1 MVVIVKDELLDKASQ
16 VLAKYCPS
24 PEGNWKFHSMIRG
37 VVYEIPMEDI
47 TPGLSN
53 HILNLLLSKKYLLGT
68 KEDRHIIFT
77 NGGEYSDTFSTVF
90 LTNIV
95 GEGEG
100 FKRNGIPKR
109 VSVREYTYSEEL
121 RKFLDNLMINSF
133 NSEYSKILTMG
144 LYSED
149 VFELREID
157 KTWLNV
163 EDYNN
168 STEW

>member
-1 MVVIVKDELLDKASQ
+1 MVKDELLDKARQ

-24 PEGNWKFHSMIRG
+24 PDGSWSFHSMIRG
-37 VVYEIPMEDI
+37 VVYIIPLEDI

-53 HILNLLLSKKYLLGT
+53 HIMNLLLSKKYLLGT
-68 KEDRHIIFT
+68 DKSNHIIFA

-90 LTNIV
+90 LTNSV

-100 FKRNGIPKR
+100 FRRKGLPKR

-121 RKFLDNLMINSF
+121 RKSLDNLMVKSF
-133 NSEYSKILTMG
+133 NPEYSKVLTMG

-149 VFELREID
+149 VFEFREID
-157 KTWLNV
+157 KTWESIL
-163 EDYNN
+163 DYDN
-168 STEW
+168 SIEW